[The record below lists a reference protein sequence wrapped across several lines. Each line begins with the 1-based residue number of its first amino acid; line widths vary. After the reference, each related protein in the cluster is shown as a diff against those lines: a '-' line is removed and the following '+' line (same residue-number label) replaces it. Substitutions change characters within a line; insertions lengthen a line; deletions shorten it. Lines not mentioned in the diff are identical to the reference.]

1 MAAINEKFL
10 EELLEFDLEA
20 YNRLTVNIA
29 LRLGPQ
35 WKDEEIED
43 INDAFIWS
51 SSPEGVEYWRRLDDA
66 FDDWR
71 AEKRRNSP
79 SKSTSEAKT

>member
-10 EELLEFDLEA
+10 EELKEFDLEA

-29 LRLGPQ
+29 LRLAPQ
-35 WKDEEIED
+35 WRDEEITKID
-43 INDAFIWS
+43 HAFIWS
-51 SSPEGVEYWRRLDDA
+51 LSPEGLDYWAERDRA
-66 FDDWR
+66 FEDWR

-79 SKSTSEAKT
+79 SKSTSGAET